1 MSARRLVVMSNR
13 GPFNLH
19 VTKQGLKRE
28 KTIGGLVTSVLPMLE
43 KLGGVWIAWG
53 EPEGC
58 HSNAPGRP
66 PFTLRYIQLTPEQ
79 VRGYYFGVSNSAL
92 WPLCHSF
99 LGRVHYDNAAWQ
111 MYDQV
116 NRLFAQAALEEADD
130 DDLIWVHDYHLA
142 LVPYYVRQA
151 RPLARIACFWH
162 IPFPA
167 SELFRTLPW
176 RREILESLLSCDL
189 FGVHIPEYAGDF
201 MESAVKVLG
210 AQVEPE
216 LVHYAGRIT
225 RVLARPIGIDYDAV
239 ARLARSAHI
248 ERRVQNIHE
257 TLREQ
262 VLVLG
267 VERMD
272 YTKGIAERLQAM
284 ECLLEQHSELHG
296 RVTLVQIVTPSRMDV
311 EAYRQKKREIDE
323 LVGRI
328 NGRFSDGIWIPVR
341 YLYRSFSLAE
351 LIAYYRAADVAL
363 VTPLRD
369 GLNLVAK
376 EYVASRI
383 QQDGVLILSEFA
395 GVVRQLPEAL
405 LVNPYSTEDMAAALV
420 QALQMPKEEQRE
432 RMQLMQG
439 RIKEQDISWWAN
451 EFLDHMAGTL
461 EPAVESSVL
470 ATMRQ
475 HLDAGGRLLLILDH
489 DGTLVPIARTPEEA
503 RPDAALLELLESL
516 TRMPAIHVVVLSGR
530 ALASLQAMLPVPGL
544 ILAGT
549 YGAEIQMPG
558 HGTLTCVVPEN
569 VHPTIG
575 QVRSA
580 WAELIAL
587 RSGFFLEDKG
597 LAVALHARFADQT
610 EADFVLPR
618 ARAKAEQIISPERF
632 RLLGGDRFL
641 EVAPIT
647 AHKGRAVEW
656 LLDRETLPDVLPV
669 YFGDDDKDEEAF
681 AVIRRRGGIAV
692 VVGQRQLS
700 SPATER
706 LPSPIQVREWLRF
719 LAARDSGV

>member
-1 MSARRLVVMSNR
+1 MSAQRLVVVSNR
-13 GPFNLH
+13 GPFHLH

-53 EPEGC
+53 EPEGR

-66 PFTLRYIQLTPEQ
+66 PFTLRHIGLTPEQ
-79 VRGYYFGVSNSAL
+79 VQGYYYGVSNSAL

-99 LGRVHYDNAAWQ
+99 LGRVHYDNAEWQ
-111 MYDQV
+111 VYDQV
-116 NRLFAQAALEEADD
+116 NRLFAQAALEEAND
-130 DDLIWVHDYHLA
+130 DDLIWIHDYHLA
-142 LVPYYVRQA
+142 LVPFYVRQA
-151 RPLARIACFWH
+151 RPSARIAFFWH

-189 FGVHIPEYAGDF
+189 FGVHIPEYAGAF
-201 MESAVKVLG
+201 MESA
-210 AQVEPE
+210 AQVLSAQIGDD
-216 LVHYAGRIT
+216 LVHYGGRTT

-239 ARLARSAHI
+239 AGQARSVHT
-248 ERRVQNIHE
+248 ERRVQQIYE
-257 TLREQ
+257 MLRDQ

-272 YTKGIAERLQAM
+272 YTKGIAERLRAI
-284 ECLLEQHSELHG
+284 ERLLEQHSELHG

-369 GLNLVAK
+369 GLNLIAK

-383 QQDGVLILSEFA
+383 DQDGVLILSEFA
-395 GVVRQLPEAL
+395 GVARQLPEAL
-405 LVNPYSTEDMAAALV
+405 LVNPYSTEDMAAALL

-432 RMQLMQG
+432 RMQVMQS
-439 RIKEQDISWWAN
+439 RIKEQDIAWWAN
-451 EFLDHMAGTL
+451 EFLSQMTRTPEHTS
-461 EPAVESSVL
+461 ESLVL
-470 ATMRQ
+470 ATMRH
-475 HLDAGGRLLLILDH
+475 HLDAGGRLLLFLDY
-489 DGTLVPIARTPEEA
+489 DGTLVPIARTPDEA

-516 TRMPAIHVVVLSGR
+516 TRVPAIRAVVLSGR

-549 YGAEIQMPG
+549 YGAEIQMPDCS
-558 HGTLTCVVPEN
+558 TLARVEPEN
-569 VHPTIG
+569 IRPTIE

-597 LAVALHARFADQT
+597 LAVALHARFADPA
-610 EADFVLPR
+610 EADFVLSR
-618 ARAKAEQIISPERF
+618 AQARAEQIISSDRF
-632 RLLGGDRFL
+632 RLLGSDRFL
-641 EVAPIT
+641 EVAPMT
-647 AHKGRAVEW
+647 AHKGHTVEW
-656 LLDRETLPDVLPV
+656 LLDHETFPNAWPV

-681 AVIRRRGGIAV
+681 AVIRQRSGIAI

-700 SPATER
+700 SQATER
-706 LPSPIQVREWLRF
+706 LPSPSAVREWLQF
-719 LAARDSGV
+719 LVKM

>member
-1 MSARRLVVMSNR
+1 MSAQRLVVVSNR
-13 GPFNLH
+13 GPFHLH

-53 EPEGC
+53 EPEGR

-66 PFTLRYIQLTPEQ
+66 PFTLRHIGLTPEQ
-79 VRGYYFGVSNSAL
+79 VQGYYYGVSNSAL

-99 LGRVHYDNAAWQ
+99 LGRVHYDNAEWQ
-111 MYDQV
+111 VYDQV
-116 NRLFAQAALEEADD
+116 NRLFAQAALEEAND
-130 DDLIWVHDYHLA
+130 DDLIWIHDYHLA
-142 LVPYYVRQA
+142 LVPFYVRQA
-151 RPLARIACFWH
+151 RPSARIAFFWH

-189 FGVHIPEYAGDF
+189 FGVHIPEYAGEF
-201 MESAVKVLG
+201 MESAKVLG
-210 AQVEPE
+210 AQIEPD
-216 LVHYAGRIT
+216 LIHYAGRTT

-239 ARLARSAHI
+239 AGQARSVHA
-248 ERRVQNIHE
+248 ERRVQQIRE
-257 TLREQ
+257 MLRDQ
-262 VLVLG
+262 ALVLG

-272 YTKGIAERLQAM
+272 YTKGIAERLRAM
-284 ECLLEQHSELHG
+284 ERLLEQHSELHG

-369 GLNLVAK
+369 GLNLIAK

-383 QQDGVLILSEFA
+383 DQDGVLILSEFA
-395 GVVRQLPEAL
+395 GVMRQLPEAL
-405 LVNPYSTEDMAAALV
+405 LVNPYSTEDMAAALL

-432 RMQLMQG
+432 RMQVMQS
-439 RIKEQDISWWAN
+439 RIKAQDISWWAN
-451 EFLDHMAGTL
+451 EFLSQMART
-461 EPAVESSVL
+461 PKYTPESSVL
-470 ATMRQ
+470 ATIRQ
-475 HLDAGGRLLLILDH
+475 HLDAGGRLLLFLDY
-489 DGTLVPIARTPEEA
+489 DGTLVPIARTPDQA
-503 RPDAALLELLESL
+503 RPDATLLELLERL
-516 TRMPAIHVVVLSGR
+516 THVPAIRAVVLSGR
-530 ALASLQAMLPVPGL
+530 PLASLQAMLAVPGL

-558 HGTLTCVVPEN
+558 RGTLARVEPEN
-569 VHPTIG
+569 IRPTIE

-580 WAELIAL
+580 WSELITL
-587 RSGFFLEDKG
+587 RFGFFLEDKG
-597 LAVALHARFADQT
+597 LAVALHARFADPVD
-610 EADFVLPR
+610 ADFVLPR
-618 ARAKAEQIISPERF
+618 ARSEAMKIVSSDHF

-641 EVAPIT
+641 EVAP
-647 AHKGRAVEW
+647 ALANKGQTVDW
-656 LLDRETLPDVLPV
+656 LLDHETFPDALSV

-681 AVIRRRGGIAV
+681 AAIRQRGGITI

-700 SPATER
+700 SQATER
-706 LPSPIQVREWLRF
+706 LPSPTQVREWLQF
-719 LAARDSGV
+719 LLAE

>member
-1 MSARRLVVMSNR
+1 
-13 GPFNLH
+13 
-19 VTKQGLKRE
+19 
-28 KTIGGLVTSVLPMLE
+28 VTSVLPMLE

-53 EPEGC
+53 DPEGRY
-58 HSNAPGRP
+58 SNTPGRP
-66 PFTLRYIQLTPEQ
+66 PFTLRHIGLTPEQ
-79 VRGYYFGVSNSAL
+79 IQGYYYGVSNSAL

-99 LGRVHYDNAAWQ
+99 LGRVHYDNAEWQ
-111 MYDQV
+111 AYDQV
-116 NRLFAQAALEEADD
+116 NRLFAHAALEEATD

-151 RPLARIACFWH
+151 RPSAQIACFWH

-189 FGVHIPEYAGDF
+189 FGVHIPEYASDF

-210 AQVEPE
+210 AQVEPD
-216 LVHYAGRIT
+216 LAHYAGRTT

-239 ARLARSAHI
+239 AGQARSVRV
-248 ERRVQNIHE
+248 ERRVRNIYEMLHDQ
-257 TLREQ
+257 T
-262 VLVLG
+262 LVLG

-272 YTKGIAERLQAM
+272 YTKGIAERLLAM
-284 ECLLEQHSELHG
+284 ERLLEQHSELHG

-376 EYVASRI
+376 EYVAARI
-383 QQDGVLILSEFA
+383 HQDGVLILSEFA
-395 GVVRQLPEAL
+395 GAVRQLPEAL
-405 LVNPYSTEDMAAALV
+405 LVNPYSTEDMAATLL

-432 RMQLMQG
+432 RMQVMQS

-451 EFLDHMAGTL
+451 EFLNHMAKAP
-461 EPAVESSVL
+461 EPVLGSPVL
-470 ATMRQ
+470 ATIRQ
-475 HLDAGGRLLLILDH
+475 HLDAGGRLWLFLDY
-489 DGTLVPIARTPEEA
+489 DGTLVPIARTPDEA
-503 RPDAALLELLESL
+503 RPDAGLLELLESL
-516 TRMPAIHVVVLSGR
+516 ARAPAIRAVVLSGR
-530 ALASLQAMLPVPGL
+530 PLASLQAMLPVPGL

-558 HGTLTCVVPEN
+558 QSTLARAEPGDIR
-569 VHPTIG
+569 PTIE
-575 QVRSA
+575 QVKSV
-580 WAELIAL
+580 WSELIAL
-587 RSGFFLEDKG
+587 RSGFFVEDKG
-597 LAVALHARFADQT
+597 LAVALHARFAEPAD
-610 EADFVLPR
+610 ADFVLSR
-618 ARAKAEQIISPERF
+618 ARASAEQSISPDRF
-632 RLLGGDRFL
+632 RVLGGDRFL
-641 EVAPIT
+641 EVAPVA
-647 AHKGRAVEW
+647 AHKGSTVEW
-656 LLDRETLPDVLPV
+656 LLDHEAWPDALPV
-669 YFGDDDKDEEAF
+669 YFGDDDKDKEAF
-681 AVIRRRGGIAV
+681 AVIRQRGGIAI

-700 SPATER
+700 LQVTER
-706 LPSPIQVREWLRF
+706 LPSPVQVREWLQF
-719 LAARDSGV
+719 LVVRDSGV

>member
-1 MSARRLVVMSNR
+1 MNTQRLVVVSNR
-13 GPFNLH
+13 GPYRLH
-19 VTKQGLKRE
+19 VTKQRLRRE

-53 EPEGC
+53 EPEGR

-66 PFTLRYIQLTPEQ
+66 PFTLRHIRLTPEQ
-79 VRGYYFGVSNSAL
+79 VQGYYYGVSNSAL

-99 LGRVHYDNAAWQ
+99 LGRVHYDNAEWQ
-111 MYDQV
+111 VYDQV
-116 NRLFAQAALEEADD
+116 NRLFAQAALEEAND

-142 LVPYYVRQA
+142 RVPYYVRQA
-151 RPLARIACFWH
+151 RPSARIAFFWH

-189 FGVHIPEYAGDF
+189 FGVHIPEYADDF

-210 AQVEPE
+210 AHIEPD
-216 LVHYAGRIT
+216 LVRYAGRT
-225 RVLARPIGIDYDAV
+225 THVLARPIGIDYDAV
-239 ARLARSAHI
+239 AGQACSVRI
-248 ERRVQNIHE
+248 ERRVRNIHE
-257 TLREQ
+257 MLRDQ
-262 VLVLG
+262 ALVLG

-272 YTKGIAERLQAM
+272 YTKGIAERLRAM
-284 ECLLEQHSELHG
+284 ECLLEQHAELHG

-383 QQDGVLILSEFA
+383 HQDGVLILSEFA
-395 GVVRQLPEAL
+395 GASHQLPEAL

-420 QALQMPKEEQRE
+420 QALQTPKEEQRE
-432 RMQLMQG
+432 RMQVMQS
-439 RIKEQDISWWAN
+439 RIKEQDIAWWAN
-451 EFLDHMAGTL
+451 EFLNQIAGTP
-461 EPAVESSVL
+461 EHTSESSVL
-470 ATMRQ
+470 ATIRQ
-475 HLDAGGRLLLILDH
+475 HLDAGGRLLLFLDY
-489 DGTLVPIARTPEEA
+489 DGTLVPIARTPDEA
-503 RPDAALLELLESL
+503 RPDAALLGLLESL
-516 TRMPAIHVVVLSGR
+516 TRVPAIRTVVLSGR
-530 ALASLQAMLPVPGL
+530 SLASLQSMLPVPGL

-558 HGTLTCVVPEN
+558 RGALTRVEPEN
-569 VHPTIG
+569 IRPTIE
-575 QVRSA
+575 QVQSA
-580 WAELIAL
+580 WAGLIAS

-597 LAVALHARFADQT
+597 LAVALHARFAGPA

-618 ARAKAEQIISPERF
+618 AQAQAEQIISSDRF

-641 EVAPIT
+641 EVAPVM
-647 AHKGRAVEW
+647 AHKGRTVEW
-656 LLDRETLPDVLPV
+656 LLDHEALSEALPV

-681 AVIRRRGGIAV
+681 NVIRQRGGIAI

-700 SPATER
+700 SQATER
-706 LPSPIQVREWLRF
+706 LPSPGAVREWLQF
-719 LAARDSGV
+719 LVKM